1 MKIVLKEPCAPFLLP
16 VESSHQEQKALEGK
30 DMWTSKGRSGYG
42 DSTIGGDYDS
52 WYAVSPNGKQY
63 KNEAT
68 METRDLSGADYWH
81 LRKQNRPTEAIP
93 AHLHMLNKDRANI
106 EAYADPVEAPKRKTS
121 VPLKSRIL
129 PQFARLEKLTA
140 EIIELEQAY
149 RKGEFT
155 PAEYTL
161 LRSVAF
167 KKRDRA
173 QVLLNKAIS
182 APNTP
187 ENIDE
192 SEEFGVEY
200 ATQKSVTDVDCG
212 VSCGVA
218 WVDELSAKNTFKKVL
233 QNTCKASRTLVKWC
247 QRAKAYYQTLKEV

>member
-1 MKIVLKEPCAPFLLP
+1 MSYRKVINVLGAFLMTRMYIQP
-16 VESSHQEQKALEGK
+16 SWIDAASDHAEWSGGNGHYRGDRSAEIATFDRNGRARVEAFSDDA
-30 DMWTSKGRSGYG
+30 
-42 DSTIGGDYDS
+42 I
-52 WYAVSPNGKQY
+52 
-63 KNEAT
+63 
-68 METRDLSGADYWH
+68 ETRKNA
-81 LRKQNRPTEAIP
+81 
-93 AHLHMLNKDRANI
+93 
-106 EAYADPVEAPKRKTS
+106 RKTS

-129 PQFARLEKLTA
+129 PQAVRLEKLTA
-140 EIIELEQAY
+140 EIIELEESY

-182 APNTP
+182 TSHTSQNT
-187 ENIDE
+187 DE

-200 ATQKSVTDVDCG
+200 ATQNSVREDTCG

-218 WVDELSAKNTFKKVL
+218 WVDELSTKNTFKKML
-233 QNTCKASRTLVKWC
+233 QNTCKASRTLVKWT
-247 QRAKAYYQTLKEV
+247 QQAKAYYQELKEV

>member
-1 MKIVLKEPCAPFLLP
+1 MTRMYIQPSWIDAASEHSEWSGGNGQYRGDKSADIATFDRNGRAR
-16 VESSHQEQKALEGK
+16 VEAFSDDA
-30 DMWTSKGRSGYG
+30 
-42 DSTIGGDYDS
+42 I
-52 WYAVSPNGKQY
+52 
-63 KNEAT
+63 
-68 METRDLSGADYWH
+68 ETRKNA
-81 LRKQNRPTEAIP
+81 
-93 AHLHMLNKDRANI
+93 
-106 EAYADPVEAPKRKTS
+106 RKTS

-155 PAEYTL
+155 PEEYTL

-182 APNTP
+182 VRPNTP

-200 ATQKSVTDVDCG
+200 ATQNSVTEDT
-212 VSCGVA
+212 CGVA
-218 WVDELSAKNTFKKVL
+218 WVDELSSENCFKSFLK
-233 QNTCKASRTLVKWC
+233 NTCKAFKLAVDYKHKTSSYL
-247 QRAKAYYQTLKEV
+247 QTLKDL

>member
-1 MKIVLKEPCAPFLLP
+1 
-16 VESSHQEQKALEGK
+16 
-30 DMWTSKGRSGYG
+30 MWTSKGRSGYG

-52 WYAVSPNGKQY
+52 WDGVSPNGKQY

-68 METRDLSGADYWH
+68 METRNLVGADYWH

-93 AHLHMLNKDRANI
+93 AHLHMLNKNRANI

-129 PQFARLEKLTA
+129 PQFARLERLTA

-155 PAEYTL
+155 PEEYTL

-167 KKRDRA
+167 KRRDRA

-182 APNTP
+182 VPNTY

-200 ATQKSVTDVDCG
+200 ATQNSVTEHMCG

-218 WVDELSAKNTFKKVL
+218 WVDELSSKNTFKKTL
-233 QNTCKASRTLVKWC
+233 QNTCKAFKLAVHYKHKMSSYL
-247 QRAKAYYQTLKEV
+247 QTLKDL

>member
-1 MKIVLKEPCAPFLLP
+1 
-16 VESSHQEQKALEGK
+16 
-30 DMWTSKGRSGYG
+30 MWTSKGRSGFG

-52 WYAVSPNGKQY
+52 WDGVSPNGKQY

-68 METRDLSGADYWH
+68 METRNLSGSDYWH

-106 EAYADPVEAPKRKTS
+106 EAYADPIEAPKRKTS
-121 VPLKSRIL
+121 VSLKSRIL
-129 PQFARLEKLTA
+129 PQASRLEKLTA
-140 EIIELEQAY
+140 EIVELEEAN

-155 PAEYTL
+155 PEEYTL

-167 KKRDRA
+167 KRRDRA

-182 APNTP
+182 VPNTP
-187 ENIDE
+187 QNIDE

-200 ATQKSVTDVDCG
+200 ATQNSVTDDT
-212 VSCGVA
+212 CGVA
-218 WVDELSAKNTFKKVL
+218 WIDELSAKNTFKKIL
-233 QNTCKASRTLVKWC
+233 QNTCKGYKLAVHYKHKMSSYLK
-247 QRAKAYYQTLKEV
+247 TLKDL